1 MQFHIRF
8 QVMALIGI
16 GVTAAILIGDVAV
29 GPDSADSGSLP
40 GQVSPSASNHIS
52 DPLPEESAAKLKQP
66 VLPVCKLDDS
76 AGIGPCPK
84 SHSPVVRQG
93 LDSSGQPT
101 WWHADGSMTV
111 RVKQGYT
118 APNGQRQVI
127 PRIVVVRP
135 APSVASPKK

>member
-29 GPDSADSGSLP
+29 GPDSAESDALP
-40 GQVSPSASNHIS
+40 GQVGSSAPNQLLTPSSQEPATS
-52 DPLPEESAAKLKQP
+52 LEQP
-66 VLPVCKLDDS
+66 ILPVCKLDDS

-84 SHSPVVRQG
+84 NHSPVVRQG

-118 APNGQRQVI
+118 APDGQRQVI
-127 PRIVVVRP
+127 ARIVVVRP
-135 APSVASPKK
+135 APSAAGPKK